1 MAEPVRARRL
11 TDEEGHRLTQIVRR
25 GGDTRSGSPGD
36 DHPGVVVGHCT
47 AGHRPA
53 MAVQANGSAL
63 HFTPTGSS
71 WVNQVERWFGFL
83 TDQEILESLVRFCRR
98 ISGAGHQ

>member
-1 MAEPVRARRL
+1 MAEPVRRRL